1 MPHIAE
7 GLLHAHLDGAL
18 GPDEQLEW
26 TAAER
31 HLEVCPDCRERL
43 EEARDLR
50 ARARDLLGGTAASV
64 PPGPG
69 FEALAAEADARR
81 DAGDEGMGA
90 SMPARPDARV
100 GGTAPWWQSTARLA
114 WAASLVLA
122 AGAGWFGH
130 ELLMEQGGGP
140 PPPAAVNEPSALD
153 GRGDAAAGEDQQA
166 DTDAAVRRERTQ
178 DAPAEGQEPPQ
189 RALEDAP
196 VPTTETDTAP
206 EAAAE
211 PQEGRAGDAEE
222 AARQAQAVPE
232 AAEVAPETPA
242 DRMEEFRI
250 QGQALK
256 ASDEGSRCF
265 EAVEVEAETDLS
277 RAADALR
284 LDPDGTVHLRTQAGI
299 LVGFWESLPA
309 DSTSVRVTD
318 GSDWIELRLSE
329 AEDGLSGTGTAGGTA
344 RFRTADCPAASAVE
358 R

>member
-43 EEARDLR
+43 EEARELR
-50 ARARDLLGGTAASV
+50 ARARDLLAGAAAPV
-64 PPGPG
+64 PSGPG
-69 FEALAAEADARR
+69 FEALAAEAEARR
-81 DAGDEGMGA
+81 DAGDDATGGSTA
-90 SMPARPDARV
+90 ARPEDRV

-140 PPPAAVNEPSALD
+140 PPPAATEA
-153 GRGDAAAGEDQQA
+153 DA
-166 DTDAAVRRERTQ
+166 
-178 DAPAEGQEPPQ
+178 
-189 RALEDAP
+189 
-196 VPTTETDTAP
+196 AP

-211 PQEGRAGDAEE
+211 PQEDGAGDAGE
-222 AARQAQAVPE
+222 AARQAQAAPE
-232 AAEVAPETPA
+232 AAEVAPEAPEATG
-242 DRMEEFRI
+242 DRLDEVRI
-250 QGQALK
+250 QGQALR
-256 ASDEGSRCF
+256 ASREGPRCF
-265 EAVEVEAETDLS
+265 GAMEVAAETGLS
-277 RAADALR
+277 PPIDAFR
-284 LDPDGTVHLRTQAGI
+284 LDSDGTVRLRTQAGI

-309 DSTSVRVTD
+309 DSMSVRVTD

-329 AEDGLSGTGTAGGTA
+329 EEDGLSGTATAGGTV
-344 RFRTADCPAASAVE
+344 RFRRADCPAASAVE